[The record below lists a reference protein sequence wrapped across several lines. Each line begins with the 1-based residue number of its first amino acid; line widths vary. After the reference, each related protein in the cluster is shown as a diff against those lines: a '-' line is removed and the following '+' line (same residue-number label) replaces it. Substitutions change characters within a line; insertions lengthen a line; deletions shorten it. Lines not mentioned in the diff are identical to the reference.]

1 MNGNGPIT
9 SLVDVTKTWIKQPFT
24 TQMDLVH
31 WFLIVGVVLISAVL
45 WTRVLAH
52 FRE

>member
-1 MNGNGPIT
+1 MAA
-9 SLVDVTKTWIKQPFT
+9 LLDATKNWIKQPFT
-24 TQMDLVH
+24 TQGDLIH

-45 WTRVLAH
+45 WSRILSN